1 MINIWMN
8 SSLLVTISGLSFFK
22 GLGISFRY
30 YFLFIVSLFLSACSE
45 PEKQDSLQRVL
56 DTGVLRVGTIYGL
69 TTYYNGP
76 NGPEGFEYELAAG
89 FADYLGVKLE
99 IFPYYTVNELFPQL
113 DNAHLDIIAAG
124 INVSPERYAQF
135 RFGPA
140 YQNVSQKLVFKQG
153 DVRPR
158 ELSDLTGEF
167 MVVAGS
173 GHSET
178 LRNFQAQN
186 PTLSWQETNDK
197 DSEEL
202 LEAVLAD
209 ELDYT
214 VVDSNIL
221 ALMRRRY
228 PELSIGFSLS
238 QSQGIAWATSKKSDD
253 ALRAALIEY
262 FGEIHE
268 NGTLAALEDKHFGH
282 VRQFNYVDTRDFI
295 RSASSK
301 LTPYLS
307 LFERYANDLDWRLL
321 AALSYQESHWDPK
334 AKSVTGVRGLMMLTL
349 NTAKDL
355 GVTSRLDPEQ
365 SIRGGSE
372 YLSSLLTR
380 IPDRIPSPDRLW
392 FALAAYNIGLGH
404 LEDARV
410 LTERQGG
417 NPDMW
422 VDVKKRLPQLRQ
434 KRYYKTT
441 RYGYARGNEAVIY
454 VDNIRRYYDTLV
466 WLNEQ
471 QPDLLPVE
479 QTPEVDIQNE
489 PEITN
494 EADVNNPA
502 PAPESMGNAK
512 TIKNRKQVS
521 PPPII
526 SDLSFEAELE
536 AIDEK
541 TPNVKIK
548 PETARESNDDTI
560 GESTEP
566 SSETEALEPES
577 SP

>member
-1 MINIWMN
+1 M
-8 SSLLVTISGLSFFK
+8 
-22 GLGISFRY
+22 
-30 YFLFIVSLFLSACSE
+30 
-45 PEKQDSLQRVL
+45 L
-56 DTGVLRVGTIYGL
+56 DTGILRVGTIYGL

-113 DNAHLDIIAAG
+113 DNAHFDVIAAG
-124 INVSPERYAQF
+124 INVSPERYSQF

-158 ELSDLTGEF
+158 ELEDLTGNF

-178 LRNFQAQN
+178 LRNYKAEH
-186 PTLSWQETNDK
+186 PDLSWQETNDK

-238 QSQGIAWATSKKSDD
+238 RSQGIAWATSKRGDD

-262 FGEIHE
+262 FGKIHQ

-295 RSASSK
+295 RSAAEK
-301 LTPYLS
+301 LPQYQP
-307 LFERYANDLDWRLL
+307 LFEQYASELDWRLL
-321 AALSYQESHWDPK
+321 AALSYQESHWNPK

-372 YLSSLLTR
+372 YLATLLTR
-380 IPDRIPSPDRLW
+380 IPDRIPHPDRLW

-466 WLNEQ
+466 WLKEQ
-471 QPDLLPVE
+471 QPELMPIELQEE
-479 QTPEVDIQNE
+479 QNDVQVG
-489 PEITN
+489 
-494 EADVNNPA
+494 DVNSDDEAENDINERTSTLDAAKIDGTKSETIEDKAAETGPDEDKAGKNGAINSKA
-502 PAPESMGNAK
+502 PDTPDAK
-512 TIKNRKQVS
+512 KQAKSDS
-521 PPPII
+521 PP
-526 SDLSFEAELE
+526 
-536 AIDEK
+536 DESAVLLQDEF
-541 TPNVKIK
+541 N
-548 PETARESNDDTI
+548 
-560 GESTEP
+560 
-566 SSETEALEPES
+566 
-577 SP
+577 

>member
-1 MINIWMN
+1 MN

-479 QTPEVDIQNE
+479 QTPEVDLQNE

-502 PAPESMGNAK
+502 SAPESMGNAK

-536 AIDEK
+536 AIDEE

-548 PETARESNDDTI
+548 PETERESNDDTI

>member
-1 MINIWMN
+1 
-8 SSLLVTISGLSFFK
+8 
-22 GLGISFRY
+22 
-30 YFLFIVSLFLSACSE
+30 
-45 PEKQDSLQRVL
+45 
-56 DTGVLRVGTIYGL
+56 
-69 TTYYNGP
+69 
-76 NGPEGFEYELAAG
+76 
-89 FADYLGVKLE
+89 
-99 IFPYYTVNELFPQL
+99 
-113 DNAHLDIIAAG
+113 
-124 INVSPERYAQF
+124 
-135 RFGPA
+135 
-140 YQNVSQKLVFKQG
+140 
-153 DVRPR
+153 
-158 ELSDLTGEF
+158 
-167 MVVAGS
+167 
-173 GHSET
+173 
-178 LRNFQAQN
+178 
-186 PTLSWQETNDK
+186 
-197 DSEEL
+197 
-202 LEAVLAD
+202 
-209 ELDYT
+209 
-214 VVDSNIL
+214 
-221 ALMRRRY
+221 
-228 PELSIGFSLS
+228 
-238 QSQGIAWATSKKSDD
+238 
-253 ALRAALIEY
+253 
-262 FGEIHE
+262 
-268 NGTLAALEDKHFGH
+268 
-282 VRQFNYVDTRDFI
+282 
-295 RSASSK
+295 
-301 LTPYLS
+301 
-307 LFERYANDLDWRLL
+307 
-321 AALSYQESHWDPK
+321 
-334 AKSVTGVRGLMMLTL
+334 MMLTL

-479 QTPEVDIQNE
+479 QTPEVDLQNE

-502 PAPESMGNAK
+502 SAPESMGNAK

-536 AIDEK
+536 AIDEE

-548 PETARESNDDTI
+548 PETERESNDDTI

>member
-1 MINIWMN
+1 M
-8 SSLLVTISGLSFFK
+8 
-22 GLGISFRY
+22 
-30 YFLFIVSLFLSACSE
+30 
-45 PEKQDSLQRVL
+45 QHVL

-76 NGPEGFEYELAAG
+76 SGPEGFEYELAAG
-89 FADYLGVKLE
+89 FAEYLGVKLE

-113 DNAHLDIIAAG
+113 DNAHLDVIAAG
-124 INVSPERYAQF
+124 INVSPERYAQY

-158 ELSDLTGEF
+158 ELDDLTGDF

-178 LRNFQAQN
+178 LRNFKAQH
-186 PTLSWQETNDK
+186 PDLSWQETNDK

-238 QSQGIAWATSKKSDD
+238 QSQGIAWATSQKSDD

-262 FGEIHE
+262 FGQIHQ

-295 RSASSK
+295 RSAAKK
-301 LTPYLS
+301 LPRYQP
-307 LFERYANDLDWRLL
+307 LFERYADDLDWRLL
-321 AALSYQESHWDPK
+321 AALSYQESHWNPK

-372 YLSSLLTR
+372 YLSTLLTR
-380 IPDRIPSPDRLW
+380 IPDRIPHPDRLW

-410 LTERQGG
+410 LTERQAG

-471 QPDLLPVE
+471 QPELLPTEPDETDETELDGDTVDE
-479 QTPEVDIQNE
+479 TAIEVLLEDDDLTPE
-489 PEITN
+489 
-494 EADVNNPA
+494 EA
-502 PAPESMGNAK
+502 S
-512 TIKNRKQVS
+512 RKQTEV
-521 PPPII
+521 
-526 SDLSFEAELE
+526 DQTEGGQTEAETIETTDE
-536 AIDEK
+536 AKNENADTEGAE
-541 TPNVKIK
+541 NVDDSDD
-548 PETARESNDDTI
+548 ADDANQADGSNIAEGSINAEGFINAEGSDN
-560 GESTEP
+560 TENN
-566 SSETEALEPES
+566 L
-577 SP
+577 

>member
-1 MINIWMN
+1 M
-8 SSLLVTISGLSFFK
+8 
-22 GLGISFRY
+22 
-30 YFLFIVSLFLSACSE
+30 
-45 PEKQDSLQRVL
+45 L

-89 FADYLGVKLE
+89 FAEYLGVKLE

-113 DNAHLDIIAAG
+113 DNSHLDVIAAG
-124 INVSPERYAQF
+124 INVSPERYAQY

-158 ELSDLTGEF
+158 ELDDLTGDF

-178 LRNFQAQN
+178 LRNFKGQHPN
-186 PTLSWQETNDK
+186 LSWQETNDK

-238 QSQGIAWATSKKSDD
+238 QSQGIAWATSQKSDD
-253 ALRAALIEY
+253 ALRAAVIEY
-262 FGEIHE
+262 FGKIHH

-295 RSASSK
+295 RSAAKK
-301 LTPYLS
+301 LPRYQP
-307 LFERYANDLDWRLL
+307 LFERYADDLDWRLL
-321 AALSYQESHWDPK
+321 AALSYQESHWNPK

-372 YLSSLLTR
+372 YLSTLLTR
-380 IPDRIPSPDRLW
+380 IPDRIPHPDRLW

-410 LTERQGG
+410 LTERQAG

-471 QPDLLPVE
+471 QPELLPTEPDETDETDETGETGETGETELDDDTVDETAIEVLIEDDNLTPVEESNE
-479 QTPEVDIQNE
+479 QTEGGQ
-489 PEITN
+489 T
-494 EADVNNPA
+494 
-502 PAPESMGNAK
+502 
-512 TIKNRKQVS
+512 
-521 PPPII
+521 
-526 SDLSFEAELE
+526 EAETIETTDE
-536 AIDEK
+536 AKNE
-541 TPNVKIK
+541 N
-548 PETARESNDDTI
+548 ADTEDSDS
-560 GESTEP
+560 GEGANNADGSDNTENN
-566 SSETEALEPES
+566 L
-577 SP
+577 

>member
-1 MINIWMN
+1 MN
-8 SSLLVTISGLSFFK
+8 SLLLVTISIVRFFK
-22 GLGISFRY
+22 GCRIFFRCSFRY
-30 YFLFIVSLFLSACSE
+30 GFVLAVCLILSACDE
-45 PEKQDSLQRVL
+45 PKKQDSLQQVL
-56 DTGVLRVGTIYGL
+56 DTGILRVGTIYGL

-113 DNAHLDIIAAG
+113 NNAHFDVIAAG
-124 INVSPERYAQF
+124 INVSPERYSQF

-158 ELSDLTGEF
+158 ELEDLTGNF

-178 LRNFQAQN
+178 LRNYKAQH
-186 PTLSWQETNDK
+186 PDLSWQETNDK

-238 QSQGIAWATSKKSDD
+238 QSQGIAWATSKKGDD

-262 FGEIHE
+262 FGKIHQ

-295 RSASSK
+295 RSATEK
-301 LTPYLS
+301 LPQYQP
-307 LFERYANDLDWRLL
+307 LFEQYANELDWRLL
-321 AALSYQESHWDPK
+321 AALSYQESHWNPR

-365 SIRGGSE
+365 SIRGGSR
-372 YLSSLLTR
+372 YLATLLTR
-380 IPDRIPSPDRLW
+380 IPDRIPHPDRLW
-392 FALAAYNIGLGH
+392 FSLAAYNVGLGH

-466 WLNEQ
+466 WLKEQ
-471 QPDLLPVE
+471 QPELMPIELQEE
-479 QTPEVDIQNE
+479 QNDVQVGDVSNNDETDNNSNQRTSTPDAAKIDGTKSEPIEGKVAETAPDEGKADKNGAIKGKAADTPEAEKQMNSNAPPNE
-489 PEITN
+489 S
-494 EADVNNPA
+494 ADLQQ
-502 PAPESMGNAK
+502 G
-512 TIKNRKQVS
+512 
-521 PPPII
+521 
-526 SDLSFEAELE
+526 
-536 AIDEK
+536 
-541 TPNVKIK
+541 
-548 PETARESNDDTI
+548 ESNQ
-560 GESTEP
+560 G
-566 SSETEALEPES
+566 L
-577 SP
+577 

>member
-1 MINIWMN
+1 
-8 SSLLVTISGLSFFK
+8 
-22 GLGISFRY
+22 LGISFRY

-479 QTPEVDIQNE
+479 QTPEVDLQNE

-502 PAPESMGNAK
+502 SAPESMGNAK

-536 AIDEK
+536 AIDEE

-548 PETARESNDDTI
+548 PETERESNDDTI

>member
-1 MINIWMN
+1 M
-8 SSLLVTISGLSFFK
+8 
-22 GLGISFRY
+22 
-30 YFLFIVSLFLSACSE
+30 
-45 PEKQDSLQRVL
+45 L

-76 NGPEGFEYELAAG
+76 SGPEGFEYELAAG
-89 FADYLGVKLE
+89 FAEYLGVKLE

-113 DNAHLDIIAAG
+113 DNAHLDVIAAG
-124 INVSPERYAQF
+124 INVSPERYAQY

-158 ELSDLTGEF
+158 ELDDLTGDF

-178 LRNFQAQN
+178 LRNFKAQH
-186 PTLSWQETNDK
+186 PDLSWQETNDK

-238 QSQGIAWATSKKSDD
+238 QSQGIAWATSQKSDD

-262 FGEIHE
+262 FGQIHQ

-295 RSASSK
+295 RSAAKK
-301 LTPYLS
+301 LPRYQP
-307 LFERYANDLDWRLL
+307 LFERYADDLDWRLL
-321 AALSYQESHWDPK
+321 AALSYQESHWNPK

-372 YLSSLLTR
+372 YLSTLLTR
-380 IPDRIPSPDRLW
+380 IPDRIPHPDRLW

-410 LTERQGG
+410 LTERQAG

-471 QPDLLPVE
+471 QPELLPTEPDETDETELDGDTVDE
-479 QTPEVDIQNE
+479 TAIEVLLEDDDLTPE
-489 PEITN
+489 
-494 EADVNNPA
+494 EA
-502 PAPESMGNAK
+502 S
-512 TIKNRKQVS
+512 RKQTEV
-521 PPPII
+521 
-526 SDLSFEAELE
+526 DQTEGGQTEAETIETTDE
-536 AIDEK
+536 AKNENADTEGAE
-541 TPNVKIK
+541 NVDDSDD
-548 PETARESNDDTI
+548 ADDANQADGSNIAEGSINAEGFINAEGSDN
-560 GESTEP
+560 TENN
-566 SSETEALEPES
+566 L
-577 SP
+577 

>member
-1 MINIWMN
+1 M
-8 SSLLVTISGLSFFK
+8 
-22 GLGISFRY
+22 
-30 YFLFIVSLFLSACSE
+30 LSACDE
-45 PEKQDSLQRVL
+45 PKKQDSLQQVL
-56 DTGVLRVGTIYGL
+56 DTGILRVGTIYGL

-113 DNAHLDIIAAG
+113 DNAHFDVIAAG
-124 INVSPERYAQF
+124 INVSPERYSQF

-158 ELSDLTGEF
+158 ELEDLTGNF

-178 LRNFQAQN
+178 LRNFKAEH
-186 PTLSWQETNDK
+186 PDLSWQETNDK

-238 QSQGIAWATSKKSDD
+238 QSQGIAWATSKKGDD

-262 FGEIHE
+262 FGKIHQ

-295 RSASSK
+295 RSAAEK
-301 LTPYLS
+301 LPQYQP
-307 LFERYANDLDWRLL
+307 LFEQYANELDWRLL
-321 AALSYQESHWDPK
+321 AALSYQESHWNPK

-372 YLSSLLTR
+372 YLATLLTR
-380 IPDRIPSPDRLW
+380 IPDRIPHPDRLW
-392 FALAAYNIGLGH
+392 FALAAYNVGLGH

-466 WLNEQ
+466 WLKEQ
-471 QPDLLPVE
+471 QPELMPVELQEEQSDVQLGDVSGDNETENDINERTSTPDAPKINGTKSETIEDKADGGDTVENATVENQTSQSQNAPSKNETAQSQAPETGPEQDKAGKNGVSKNNASDTPDAEKQADSDSQPEESADLLQDE
-479 QTPEVDIQNE
+479 
-489 PEITN
+489 TN
-494 EADVNNPA
+494 QE
-502 PAPESMGNAK
+502 
-512 TIKNRKQVS
+512 R
-521 PPPII
+521 
-526 SDLSFEAELE
+526 
-536 AIDEK
+536 
-541 TPNVKIK
+541 
-548 PETARESNDDTI
+548 
-560 GESTEP
+560 
-566 SSETEALEPES
+566 
-577 SP
+577 

>member
-8 SSLLVTISGLSFFK
+8 SSLLVTISSYKLFEGCR
-22 GLGISFRY
+22 ISFRY
-30 YFLFIVSLFLSACSE
+30 YFLLSLSLLLSACDE
-45 PEKQDSLQRVL
+45 PKKQDSLQHVL

-113 DNAHLDIIAAG
+113 DNAHLDVIAAG
-124 INVSPERYAQF
+124 INVSSERYAQF

-158 ELSDLTGEF
+158 ELSDLTGDF

-178 LRNFQAQN
+178 LRNFKAQN
-186 PTLSWQETNDK
+186 PDLSWQETNDK

-238 QSQGIAWATSKKSDD
+238 QSQGIAWATSQKSDD

-262 FGEIHE
+262 FGQIHE

-295 RSASSK
+295 RSAASK
-301 LTPYLS
+301 LPQYQT
-307 LFERYANDLDWRLL
+307 LFERYSNDLDWRLL
-321 AALSYQESHWDPK
+321 AALSYQESHWDPR
-334 AKSVTGVRGLMMLTL
+334 ARSVTGVRGLMMLTL

-372 YLSSLLTR
+372 YLATLLTR

-392 FALAAYNIGLGH
+392 FALASYNVGLGH

-441 RYGYARGNEAVIY
+441 RYGYARGHEAVIY

-471 QPDLLPVE
+471 QPELLPVE
-479 QTPEVDIQNE
+479 AEVEVEVEDTTAEQNISDTKLDAQTPEE
-489 PEITN
+489 PQDNSSFEPPVSLTEDVNKQADVEKRKDKEITD
-494 EADVNNPA
+494 ESQSEKTSSSIPPQAEIETTADVIPGLTDKVETNN
-502 PAPESMGNAK
+502 G
-512 TIKNRKQVS
+512 
-521 PPPII
+521 
-526 SDLSFEAELE
+526 
-536 AIDEK
+536 
-541 TPNVKIK
+541 
-548 PETARESNDDTI
+548 
-560 GESTEP
+560 P
-566 SSETEALEPES
+566 S
-577 SP
+577 